1 MPYVFIHSMFPG
13 HKAEEISKVYLEE
26 DKKFRVAA
34 RGLTKQVIPNAVL
47 STPEGMD
54 VIGVHDVKE
63 GNLEKFLMV
72 QYESMVPYQRI
83 EGFKYKIEVRLKITE
98 ALGMIGLKA
107 PEPL

>member
-1 MPYVFIHSMFPG
+1 MPYVFIHSYFPG

-26 DKKFRVAA
+26 DRKFRVAS
-34 RGLTKQVIPNAVL
+34 RGLAKEIIPNAVL

-54 VIGVHDVKE
+54 VIGVQDVKE

-83 EGFKYKIEVRLKITE
+83 EGFKYKIVVRLKITE
-98 ALGMIGLKA
+98 ALAMIGLKA
-107 PEPL
+107 PESL

>member
-1 MPYVFIHSMFPG
+1 
-13 HKAEEISKVYLEE
+13 
-26 DKKFRVAA
+26 
-34 RGLTKQVIPNAVL
+34 
-47 STPEGMD
+47 
-54 VIGVHDVKE
+54 
-63 GNLEKFLMV
+63 MV